1 MRSFHRCFYAIFL
14 LIGAIV
20 VQFNDMKG
28 QQFGKNKV
36 QYRDFSWKFIK
47 TKHFDVYFH
56 EEGEY
61 LARYAGIHA
70 ERALNSIQDQL
81 KYSINK
87 RISLTIYNSH
97 NDFQQTNVV

>member
-1 MRSFHRCFYAIFL
+1 VKSNTIHRFISAFFLIFSFFL
-14 LIGAIV
+14 FHPLD
-20 VQFNDMKG
+20 VQA

-61 LARYAGIHA
+61 LARFAGIHA
-70 ERALNSIQDQL
+70 ERALNSSFIIRTMIF
-81 KYSINK
+81 SK
-87 RISLTIYNSH
+87 RMSCGISCRKVL
-97 NDFQQTNVV
+97 VV

>member
-1 MRSFHRCFYAIFL
+1 MKSFHRYFFAFFL

-20 VQFNDMKG
+20 VQFNDMNG

-56 EEGEY
+56 EDGEY

-70 ERALNSIQDQL
+70 ERALSSVQSQL
-81 KYSINK
+81 NYSITK
-87 RISLTIYNSH
+87 RISLII
-97 NDFQQTNVV
+97 

>member
-1 MRSFHRCFYAIFL
+1 MFYRISVFSIMLCAL
-14 LIGAIV
+14 LAWE
-20 VQFNDMKG
+20 FPMHA

-47 TKHFDVYFH
+47 TKHFDIYFH

-70 ERALNSIQDQL
+70 ERALASIQNRL
-81 KYSINK
+81 KYSISK
-87 RISLTIYNSH
+87 RISLIVYN
-97 NDFQQTNVV
+97 